1 MNKKYKKHV
10 FVCTNERK
18 NSNRQSCGTVGS
30 ELRLELKR
38 QIADRGLSSDIR
50 INSSGCLGKCS
61 QGPCLV
67 TYPESDWK
75 FNINIEK
82 CDNIVE
88 DIIED

>member
-1 MNKKYKKHV
+1 MTEKYAKHV
-10 FVCTNERK
+10 FVCTNERQ
-18 NSNRQSCGTVGS
+18 NSDRQSCGAVGS
-30 ELRLELKR
+30 ELRLKLKR
-38 QIADRGLSSDIR
+38 QIADRGLNKDIR

-75 FNINIEK
+75 FNVNIEE

-88 DIIED
+88 GLIQD